1 MKNVLKKAA
10 AVIASLS
17 IVAFSFSVNNLNI
30 WTAIKAA
37 FCAPGGGGLD
47 W

>member
-10 AVIASLS
+10 AVIAGLS
-17 IVAFSFSVNNLNI
+17 IVAFSFPVNNPNI
-30 WTAIKAA
+30 WTAIKAV
-37 FCAPGGGGLD
+37 FCNGGGGWLP

>member
-1 MKNVLKKAA
+1 MKNVLKKA

-17 IVAFSFSVNNLNI
+17 IVAFNLPCV
-30 WTAIKAA
+30 WTAIKVVLGN
-37 FCAPGGGGLD
+37 GGGGLP